1 MKNSLKIMSVIIVL
15 GILNLFCSTPA
26 TPSPEPPP
34 VTQTVPPTV
43 TPTIIPPTLPPKNI
57 YYVSMSGN
65 DDNPGTLDQ
74 PWLTIKKAVE
84 TLTAGDLVYIRA
96 GQYEGLQGGWV
107 FRNSGTQ
114 AQSITIANYPGEQ
127 VVFRITSAS
136 AIDHYIFRCSIN
148 PHNPSSWQTPKADY
162 IHVIGSD
169 VEPQILSNGVES
181 KKGIVIQGMEGE
193 QSAGIYASDCDHWVV
208 SGVDFVETAYGI
220 FTEKNNWH
228 QPEEHSTDYWYVH
241 DNRVYN
247 YYRESGM
254 QFNGNFNLIEN
265 NEIYKVSDRL
275 DTPHGCQL
283 LNLVGNN
290 NVVRGNTFSRMG
302 SAAECLGILFEW
314 DLSDANLIEQNTISD
329 VPSGIVFQ
337 GGDANIIQDN
347 SMTASAGSSG
357 SGIKIASY
365 DNRTEW
371 PCNDYIGSGSS
382 AEALIPPDDPTHPD
396 YPYYYTPR
404 NCHSMNNQIIRNTIV
419 GFKADWILGPAFEDS
434 NIFIDNIVS
443 PP

>member
-1 MKNSLKIMSVIIVL
+1 M
-15 GILNLFCSTPA
+15 
-26 TPSPEPPP
+26 
-34 VTQTVPPTV
+34 
-43 TPTIIPPTLPPKNI
+43 
-57 YYVSMSGN
+57 
-65 DDNPGTLDQ
+65 
-74 PWLTIKKAVE
+74 
-84 TLTAGDLVYIRA
+84 
-96 GQYEGLQGGWV
+96 
-107 FRNSGTQ
+107 
-114 AQSITIANYPGEQ
+114 
-127 VVFRITSAS
+127 
-136 AIDHYIFRCSIN
+136 
-148 PHNPSSWQTPKADY
+148 
-162 IHVIGSD
+162 
-169 VEPQILSNGVES
+169 
-181 KKGIVIQGMEGE
+181 QGMEGE
-193 QSAGIYASDCDHWVV
+193 QSAGIIASDCDYWEV

-347 SMTASAGSSG
+347 SMTASADSSG

-371 PCNDYIGSGSS
+371 PCNDYVGSGSS